1 VCRPG
6 KQQTA
11 AAGESDVLTDD
22 SAIDVTQSELNE
34 AIGALPAGQ
43 DAQYVR
49 FLTRVALAKDQV
61 LRYAR
66 WRDESA
72 LWVHEEGTRAAAT
85 APACPRCGGPRQ
97 FEFQVLPQLLFY
109 LKVDADSSL
118 PEIGKRGCDWGTL
131 AVYTCAQSCPLDA
144 QYADE
149 FLHVQSPYAG
159 Q

>member
-1 VCRPG
+1 M
-6 KQQTA
+6 
-11 AAGESDVLTDD
+11 
-22 SAIDVTQSELNE
+22 TQRELNE
-34 AIGALPAGQ
+34 AVGALPGGQ
-43 DAQYVR
+43 DKQYVR

-72 LWVHEEGTRAAAT
+72 LWVHAEGARAPNT
-85 APACPRCGGPRQ
+85 APPCPRCGGARK

-118 PEIGKRGCDWGTL
+118 REIGARSCDWGTL

-149 FLHVQSPYAG
+149 FLHYQPPYAG
-159 Q
+159 A